1 MLGIDFCDFC
11 LIFFV
16 NDASALTFA
25 DFVLLFCHTSQRTQ
39 PRAGH
44 VLPLGRLLATLCH
57 YGRADGGELGVVLVV
72 GCLVIYMYTHTHTH
86 THTPYIYIYIVG

>member
-39 PRAGH
+39 PRFFFFAILVSVH
-44 VLPLGRLLATLCH
+44 NR
-57 YGRADGGELGVVLVV
+57 ELGTSSPWAVFWQLFATMGGQTAGSWEWYSWLGVW
-72 GCLVIYMYTHTHTH
+72 
-86 THTPYIYIYIVG
+86 